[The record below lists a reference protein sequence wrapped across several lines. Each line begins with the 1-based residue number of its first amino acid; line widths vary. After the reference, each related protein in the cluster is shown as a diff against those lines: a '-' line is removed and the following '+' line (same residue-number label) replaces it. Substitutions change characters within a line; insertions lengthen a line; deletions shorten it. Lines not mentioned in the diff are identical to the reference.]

1 MACFW
6 ALVRIQDFVKYS
18 LLETQMSMRISHTVV
33 RLLSSAISKTAL
45 KRWANSFL
53 TFCHITRRS
62 KKRTLLDIVKKT
74 TFSLHSTPYSYVGVR
89 WYTIFNVPQGEV
101 NNFGRAIKAL
111 FDPTVRHTKMYK
123 NITTLEAR
131 REIRNIEY
139 LRLQYS
145 RCDSTRNHAI
155 WTWTHYFDSQANN
168 DSSIEHFQ
176 AKHRSSIRP
185 RRTFRCNA
193 RRMET
198 PVWQRLSSCCRRYG
212 KHLISSSQRQTFVQ
226 QLLPGDNG
234 ANDRLLSD
242 NSCLVA
248 GETKAQILL
257 RMQAKRDTGN
267 GSEDAHADENFTR
280 Q

>member
-1 MACFW
+1 
-6 ALVRIQDFVKYS
+6 
-18 LLETQMSMRISHTVV
+18 
-33 RLLSSAISKTAL
+33 
-45 KRWANSFL
+45 
-53 TFCHITRRS
+53 
-62 KKRTLLDIVKKT
+62 
-74 TFSLHSTPYSYVGVR
+74 
-89 WYTIFNVPQGEV
+89 
-101 NNFGRAIKAL
+101 
-111 FDPTVRHTKMYK
+111 MYK

-131 REIRNIEY
+131 REIRNTVSNICD
-139 LRLQYS
+139 YS
-145 RCDSTRNHAI
+145 TVDATVQETTRYEREHIISILKQTIIAST
-155 WTWTHYFDSQANN
+155 
-168 DSSIEHFQ
+168 EHFQ

-248 GETKAQILL
+248 AETKAQILL
-257 RMQAKRDTGN
+257 
-267 GSEDAHADENFTR
+267 
-280 Q
+280 